1 MSKEPTNKNEVE
13 ALRLA
18 LEEQREHSDSKMA
31 ELLLLIQG
39 LALQNR
45 PPQEQPPPP
54 PPRENPE
61 LEAMMAKIAKLEQ
74 SVQKQEKVAATG
86 VDMNKLCLFPDAKF
100 PEGFKPIAWE
110 KFDGSGDPKAH
121 LQTYVGTLSMYNIEK
136 NAMGQ
141 MFQQTLAG
149 PALRWFLGLDIS
161 KKGSWEDIGAAFMA
175 QYNYNIQLEMTI
187 RELDATKM
195 GANESFADFIKRWRG
210 KASQMIDRPSEKEQM
225 RIITRNLS
233 PDFAKHLVVFQ
244 ATADFKTFY
253 EAGLAVEEAI
263 QSGIFKEKELVP
275 NTKQVYPD
283 NTHTLFSEND
293 HTQASFSSTNQNFNQ
308 AMPISKVKAQTN
320 HSQKPQRTLFQFSEP
335 LSLIYERLLKS
346 NHIKPLIPT
355 PLPQKLPSYH
365 NPNAFCAFHQ
375 MPGHATDECQ
385 RLHHR
390 IQNLIDSKTIISPP
404 TKTNT

>member
-1 MSKEPTNKNEVE
+1 
-13 ALRLA
+13 
-18 LEEQREHSDSKMA
+18 
-31 ELLLLIQG
+31 
-39 LALQNR
+39 
-45 PPQEQPPPP
+45 
-54 PPRENPE
+54 
-61 LEAMMAKIAKLEQ
+61 
-74 SVQKQEKVAATG
+74 
-86 VDMNKLCLFPDAKF
+86 
-100 PEGFKPIAWE
+100 
-110 KFDGSGDPKAH
+110 
-121 LQTYVGTLSMYNIEK
+121 
-136 NAMGQ
+136 
-141 MFQQTLAG
+141 
-149 PALRWFLGLDIS
+149 
-161 KKGSWEDIGAAFMA
+161 
-175 QYNYNIQLEMTI
+175 
-187 RELDATKM
+187 
-195 GANESFADFIKRWRG
+195 
-210 KASQMIDRPSEKEQM
+210 M

-308 AMPISKVKAQTN
+308 AMPINEVKAQTN

-346 NHIKPLIPT
+346 THIKPLIPT

-365 NPNAFCAFHQ
+365 NPNVFCAFHQ

-404 TKTNT
+404 TKTNTQASPNPHINSAMFDTEPMGDY